1 MLGDDHNKLEFYF
14 FFDVTADLFVV
25 EVFLRGL
32 ALGATFSATGA
43 TFSTTGVTGATFSA
57 TGVTGAT
64 FSTTGVAGA
73 AAAWLA
79 ALRAL
84 SLFLNI
90 NLLRACIIIFPFVL
104 LTNINSF
111 INPKSQKI
119 KGGKIWWII
128 ILKKTPRSV

>member
-43 TFSTTGVTGATFSA
+43 TFSATGATFSA

-90 NLLRACIIIFPFVL
+90 NLLRACIIIFPFVFM
-104 LTNINSF
+104 TNINSL
-111 INPKSQKI
+111 KI
-119 KGGKIWWII
+119 SKTKIS
-128 ILKKTPRSV
+128 KN

>member
-32 ALGATFSATGA
+32 ALGATFSA
-43 TFSTTGVTGATFSA
+43 TGATFSA

-90 NLLRACIIIFPFVL
+90 NLLRACIIIFPFVFM
-104 LTNINSF
+104 TNINSL
-111 INPKSQKI
+111 KI
-119 KGGKIWWII
+119 SKTKIS
-128 ILKKTPRSV
+128 KN